1 MYLNFKF
8 PGFDECH
15 LQAARDEVAVGAG
28 HAEDLPPADGGG
40 HPRPAPH
47 RQDVR
52 RGLPLLTHPRTRDN
66 LIDPTEP
73 PPVVVTVLLPRIP
86 KKWQRP

>member
-1 MYLNFKF
+1 ML
-8 PGFDECH
+8 CH
-15 LQAARDEVAVGAG
+15 LQAARDEVPVGAG

-52 RGLPLLTHPRTRDN
+52 RRLPLLTHPRTRDN

-73 PPVVVTVLLPRIP
+73 PLLL
-86 KKWQRP
+86 